1 MICDFIRPM
10 KQANKTKVRDI
21 NPFGVRMPAELK
33 ERIDRE
39 ARINGRSL
47 NTEIITRL
55 KGSLEVS
62 GKSPRNAYTAEQRQ
76 GAYAQELNDI
86 ERQLLSIFRRL
97 PVDKQLAL
105 LSLFK

>member
-1 MICDFIRPM
+1 M

-62 GKSPRNAYTAEQRQ
+62 GKSPRNAYTYTAEQQQ
-76 GAYAQELNDI
+76 GAYAHELNDI

>member
-1 MICDFIRPM
+1 M
-10 KQANKTKVRDI
+10 KSTNKTKVRDI
-21 NPFGVRMPAELK
+21 HPFGVRMPSELK

-47 NTEIITRL
+47 NTEIVTRL
-55 KGSLEVS
+55 KGSLEASVLQ
-62 GKSPRNAYTAEQRQ
+62 SPGNAYTAKQQ
-76 GAYAQELNDI
+76 AGVYELGVNDI